1 MTLWEKIKNKLKC
14 SFFFIKKVVIVIVKI
29 IFDDIS
35 GRYYI
40 KSVDLYWYDINRQ
53 YDYNKKNYLE
63 EINFR
68 KIRF

>member
-1 MTLWEKIKNKLKC
+1 MFI
-14 SFFFIKKVVIVIVKI
+14 FFIKKVVIVIVKI

-40 KSVDLYWYDINRQ
+40 KSVDLYWYDVNRQ

-63 EINFR
+63 EINFH